1 MKQHIVLSV
10 VLCIFTISGCAEVD
24 ERENR
29 VQPAESKNQSF
40 SSPTR
45 RTSIYRHLSGLEN
58 VYPNEDLLTDLCIR
72 KHGFKLDLPVQSI
85 RSARN
90 IELPVSEK
98 WIETEEVKRTEYK
111 TVLERPPALNEVI
124 LKPVKKRVP
133 YTVTENVD
141 VTKEISGVCVGSEYI
156 LE

>member
-1 MKQHIVLSV
+1 MKQHIILSII
-10 VLCIFTISGCAEVD
+10 LCILASTGCAEVD
-24 ERENR
+24 KRTNK
-29 VQPAESKNQSF
+29 VQPAETKDQSF

-58 VYPNEDLLTDLCIR
+58 VYPDEDLLTDLCIR
-72 KHGFKLDLPVQSI
+72 KHGFKLDLPVQGI

-98 WIETEEVKRTEYK
+98 WIETEEVRRTEYK
-111 TVLERPPALNEVI
+111 TVIERPPPLNEVV
-124 LKPVKKRVP
+124 LKPVKKRIP